1 MDRKLYKETVWTR
14 VFDVC
19 NIVFM
24 VLFSFCILY
33 PFWNQLVLSLN
44 EGKDAVLGGI
54 YFWPRKFTLANY
66 AILFRDSNLIKGVGI
81 SLLRVGVGVVVPLF
95 CTGLMSYV
103 VTRPEFKLRNTV
115 RKLFIFTMYFG
126 GGMIPSFIL
135 MVQLRLINNFWV
147 YIIPGLIG
155 VYNMLLMS
163 SYMQDLP
170 NTIFEAARI
179 DGLNEFRIYVQI
191 LMPIAI
197 PVFAAITIYLAV
209 GHWNSWFDVLI
220 YNPDGKWDT
229 LQVYLRRILLE
240 VEAFAKIEN
249 ASKAQAM
256 FRNMAVETV
265 RAATTMVVTIPILVV
280 YPFMQKYFIGGL
292 TIGSV
297 KG

>member
-14 VFDVC
+14 VFDVF

-135 MVQLRLINNFWV
+135 MVQLHLINNFWV

>member
-14 VFDVC
+14 VFDVF

>member
-135 MVQLRLINNFWV
+135 MVQLHLINNFWV